1 MSRNEHPDIETLEKF
16 LMGKLDER
24 EFETVRRHLRT
35 CALCGLELKRLQR
48 FATIDSDE
56 DLSRSAEWIY
66 ARRKLENVFA
76 EKIAPAA
83 PCDPHARKR
92 RASGAIRAA
101 RWLVPAA
108 VAAAGLIIV
117 AIVARHETVTVREP
131 ARRVMRGAPPAR
143 YGIELVE
150 PSGEIRATPAVFK
163 WKSERDDSRFTLE
176 IFTPALASVYRA
188 ENIAGSSWTPP
199 DTLATILKPNIIYL
213 WSVKGI
219 KGLERVDASPNGWFT
234 IVRRSAA
241 FQSTP

>member
-1 MSRNEHPDIETLEKF
+1 MSRNEHPDIETLEKL

-66 ARRKLENVFA
+66 ARRRLENAFA

-83 PCDPHARKR
+83 PCDPHARAR
-92 RASGAIRAA
+92 GFFPWIRAA

-108 VAAAGLIIV
+108 VVAAGLIIV
-117 AIVARHETVTVREP
+117 ATVARHETTTVRTP
-131 ARRVMRGAPPAR
+131 SRRVMRGAPPVR

-150 PSGEIRATPAVFK
+150 PSGEVGAMPTVFR

-176 IFTPALASVYRA
+176 IFTPALANVYRA
-188 ENIAGSSWTPP
+188 ENIAGSSWNAP
-199 DTLATILKPNIIYL
+199 DTLAAILKPNITYL

-219 KGLERVDASPNGWFT
+219 KGLERVDASPNGWFK